1 MKVKFI
7 STGTSVKIIIFLLF
21 VFVAVGDLF
30 LPEPLKSASKTTK
43 SSLNAVV
50 LSILPKKKLTNPNER
65 TEKAVEE
72 FEKEAGGQK

>member
-1 MKVKFI
+1 MKVKFM
-7 STGTSVKIIIFLLF
+7 STDTTVKIIIFLLL

-30 LPEPLKSASKTTK
+30 LLELLKSASKNTK
-43 SSLNAVV
+43 SSLNAIV
-50 LSILPKKKLTNPNER
+50 LSILPQKKFTNPNER